1 MHYRKYAELLRDS
14 EEQVKRCKL
23 LDYFGYFVPLNPPF
37 VVLMYSDD
45 SLTNNSGKHNFV
57 SSLFSYHCI
66 PFTFVKFPFM
76 FGIKSSLYDCLVNQ
90 TSLTPFYSTVQK
102 YGLTIT
108 RGIEDEF

>member
-1 MHYRKYAELLRDS
+1 
-14 EEQVKRCKL
+14 
-23 LDYFGYFVPLNPPF
+23 
-37 VVLMYSDD
+37 
-45 SLTNNSGKHNFV
+45 
-57 SSLFSYHCI
+57 
-66 PFTFVKFPFM
+66 M